1 MDANALPQ
9 GHIIGWAPP
18 PTAKSGPGGAD
29 GSGKKTSAAKKNE
42 KRRLK
47 RKAEAVKDNWD
58 DDDEGDA
65 VPSGKETP
73 AKNTEAPTLEASIE
87 TLASEPPSSKSKD
100 TEAMVRE
107 KPKIRATG
115 SIADRLANEL
125 EKLDVRKS

>member
-1 MDANALPQ
+1 MDATALPK

-18 PTAKSGPGGAD
+18 PTAKSGPSGAD
-29 GSGKKTSAAKKNE
+29 GSGKKSSAAKKNE

-47 RKAEAVKDNWD
+47 RKEEAVKDNWE

-65 VPSGKETP
+65 VPSGKATP
-73 AKNTEAPTLEASIE
+73 AKNTEAPTSIPS
-87 TLASEPPSSKSKD
+87 SEPPSKSKD